1 MNRMQVTSTPHSE
14 AHFCLDRPV
23 YRVNFWSR
31 VSADVGWNLEA
42 FSISDAVDVH
52 EVCAWA
58 AQNAHGRRLEVFVES
73 EDEPTGLVD
82 GTTAPGTPRRA
93 SLVRL
98 VGSNPNAP
106 EA

>member
-1 MNRMQVTSTPHSE
+1 MQVTSTPHSE

-58 AQNAHGRRLEVFVES
+58 ARNAHGRRLEVFVES